1 MSSSALRD
9 HYIQVENKQTYRY
22 ITYRWKINKQAVG
35 IPQQLNR
42 GENKVTEGTLTAVHL
57 VQGDC
62 LKQSFN
68 SRKAS
73 LCRKNTKKDL

>member
-9 HYIQVENKQTYRY
+9 HYIQVGKQTNRQLGYHNSLIEVK
-22 ITYRWKINKQAVG
+22 IT
-35 IPQQLNR
+35 
-42 GENKVTEGTLTAVHL
+42 VTEGTLTAVHL

-62 LKQSFN
+62 LTQSFN